1 MFLTTWS
8 ADLPLSSMPE
18 LAEAAPLLV
27 LFHHEQ
33 DGAVDHLAG
42 VPEDEQRH
50 LRGGRWGDRSSSNM
64 DLRAVICLLGASFSM
79 RVRNSSLAGS

>member
-18 LAEAAPLLV
+18 LAEAAHFV

-50 LRGGRWGDRSSSNM
+50 LRGGGGTAARRTWT
-64 DLRAVICLLGASFSM
+64 
-79 RVRNSSLAGS
+79 